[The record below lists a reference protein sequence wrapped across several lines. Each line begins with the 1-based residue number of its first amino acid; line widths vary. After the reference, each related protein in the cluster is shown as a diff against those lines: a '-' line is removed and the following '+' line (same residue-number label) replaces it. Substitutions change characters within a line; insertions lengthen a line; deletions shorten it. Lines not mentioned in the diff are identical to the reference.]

1 MHRTRGDANMR
12 YIIIRVCQDATRPC
26 IMLVLFLVHLLSVR
40 ALPVPVIDESS
51 PPSSCTDYNSCRS
64 LLSIIWS
71 CITTIFL
78 CTWVAVHPNVP
89 EPVDTRDMGFWRKRV
104 HQLSCFFGDKLV
116 MFICALLVPEYILA
130 WAIRQLLVA
139 RKIAKENGRCK

>member
-1 MHRTRGDANMR
+1 
-12 YIIIRVCQDATRPC
+12 
-26 IMLVLFLVHLLSVR
+26 MLVLFFVYLLSVR

-51 PPSSCTDYNSCRS
+51 PPSSCQDYNNCRS

-89 EPVDTRDMGFWRKRV
+89 EPVDTTVDRTDKGIWSRHA
-104 HQLSCFFGDKLV
+104 HQLSCFRDRIV

-130 WAIRQLLVA
+130 WAIRQFLVA
-139 RKIAKENGRCK
+139 RKIAKKNGLCK